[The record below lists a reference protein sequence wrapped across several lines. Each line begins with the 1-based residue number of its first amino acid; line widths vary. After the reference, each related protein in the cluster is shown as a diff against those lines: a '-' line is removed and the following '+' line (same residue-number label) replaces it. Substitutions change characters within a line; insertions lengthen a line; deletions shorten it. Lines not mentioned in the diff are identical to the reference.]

1 MTIIQSPT
9 GGEAAIFTWLA
20 DKVLGGAKKA
30 LGWSWDQGQWAAAQD
45 RYDQQVIR
53 DYGEIRIFGQTDPKS
68 LKDVYTDVY
77 VLDRPTANRRFDPE
91 TLAAH
96 LWTEDRGLSFRH
108 GERQAGQT
116 LLNDADKFVILG
128 KPGAG
133 KTTFLKY
140 LAVREA
146 QRGAWGD
153 CLGKIPIF
161 VPLRQLAES
170 AQTLDDLMAFIVD
183 QFAICHFPDAA
194 PFVDKLLREGKA
206 LVLFD
211 GLDEVPRLPDPQ
223 EDQRGTMAL
232 TLERFARQ
240 YDQCHIAITSRIAA
254 TEYVFGA
261 AFTYLEIADFAPEQV
276 DAFVRNWFWDKK
288 KPDQSSKTAAQMLE
302 ELEQPEHQGIRDLT
316 RNPLLLTLLC
326 LSYAETMSFPARRVE
341 IYQEA
346 IQALLKKWDSSRQI
360 RRGSL
365 YKTLSLGRKEQ
376 MFARIAWDGFVAGSA
391 LFSQDDLASR
401 LVAYLQH
408 VPEMPAAVDIDGEIV
423 LREIVAQH
431 GIFTEQ
437 AYHLFSFAH
446 LTFQEYYAARYA
458 VDNAAEGTLAVL
470 ASRLI
475 DPKWRE
481 VLLLTASLLPDAS
494 QFLSHFLASLDKRA
508 ISRPRLASW
517 LSWIDEQAR
526 VTQIED
532 IRMPTEQLYAR
543 YHQFT
548 RDFDITSS
556 VVGRIH
562 AFEVAFLSH
571 KDHPLAGAMARIIDF
586 TRGII
591 RTLVQVRTFD
601 AVLLRALGGDRDPS
615 RENAIA
621 RSLVLSND
629 LVLAINYAIN
639 EAFALA
645 VVLSRGLDLSI
656 DVKLLSQAQALPARW
671 WDHTA
676 LQLSMADI
684 ELPRAAAGPEA
695 WSVVALEIRSIVMGQ
710 PEVQHYQSLQTG
722 TDMPS
727 ERQGSWWMLL
737 DADNLNVF
745 IAYLEGTILF
755 YDCLQLAYVPYRRRF
770 EDRIFSPPT

>member
-9 GGEAAIFTWLA
+9 GGEAAVFTWLA
-20 DKVLGGAKKA
+20 EKVLGGAKKA
-30 LGWSWDQGQWAAAQD
+30 LGWSWDQAQWAAAQD

-77 VLDRPTANRRFDPE
+77 VLDRPTAFRRFDPE
-91 TLAAH
+91 TLAAY

-161 VPLRQLAES
+161 VPLRQLAETG
-170 AQTLDDLMAFIVD
+170 QTPEDLFAFIVD

-194 PFVDKLLREGKA
+194 PFVEKLLREGKA

-223 EDQRGTMAL
+223 DDQRGSMAL

-240 YDQCHIAITSRIAA
+240 YDKCHIAITSRIAA
-254 TEYVFGA
+254 TEYTFGP
-261 AFTYLEIADFAPEQV
+261 AFTYLEMADFAPEQV

-288 KPDQSSKTAAQMLE
+288 KPDQSSKTAAKMLK
-302 ELEQPEHQGIRDLT
+302 ELDQPEHKGIRDLT

-326 LSYAETMSFPARRVE
+326 LSYAETLSFPARRVE
-341 IYQEA
+341 VYQEA
-346 IQALLKKWDSSRQI
+346 TQALLKKWDASRQI
-360 RRGSL
+360 RRSSL

-391 LFSQDDLASR
+391 LFSQDDLASQ

-437 AYHLFSFAH
+437 AYHQFSFAH
-446 LTFQEYYAARYA
+446 LTFQEYYAACYA
-458 VDNAAEGTLAVL
+458 VENAANGTLAIL
-470 ASRLI
+470 ASHFN

-494 QFLSHFLASLDKRA
+494 QYLWYFLTSLDNLVV
-508 ISRPRLASW
+508 SHPRPTGW
-517 LSWIDEQAR
+517 LRWIDERATGSQTEFCQHAIRLYVVLALDLAIALAR
-526 VTQIED
+526 TLDLDFALSLSLSLARAVDLDCVQKWSSGSEINELNEGIEVITIPEHVSGPPD
-532 IRMPTEQLYAR
+532 WANLGIEIR
-543 YHQFT
+543 
-548 RDFDITSS
+548 S
-556 VVGRIH
+556 VVERQPVFQQLRLLQAEAEALAEQNNQWWSSFSQEDVQSI
-562 AFEVAFLSH
+562 VAFL
-571 KDHPLAGAMARIIDF
+571 
-586 TRGII
+586 
-591 RTLVQVRTFD
+591 
-601 AVLLRALGGDRDPS
+601 
-615 RENAIA
+615 N
-621 RSLVLSND
+621 
-629 LVLAINYAIN
+629 
-639 EAFALA
+639 
-645 VVLSRGLDLSI
+645 
-656 DVKLLSQAQALPARW
+656 
-671 WDHTA
+671 
-676 LQLSMADI
+676 
-684 ELPRAAAGPEA
+684 
-695 WSVVALEIRSIVMGQ
+695 
-710 PEVQHYQSLQTG
+710 G
-722 TDMPS
+722 T
-727 ERQGSWWMLL
+727 
-737 DADNLNVF
+737 N
-745 IAYLEGTILF
+745 LF
-755 YDCLQLAYVPYRRRF
+755 YDCLQLAYVPDRRRF
-770 EDRIFSPPT
+770 EDRIFAPPA